1 MKINSTLTFF
11 IKFGLK
17 NNLKKMENNTNTG
30 HPKGLYLLFVTEM
43 WERFS
48 YYGMRA
54 IFTLFMVNALMFD
67 KSLASTVYGNYTG
80 LVYLTPLIGG
90 YVADR
95 YWGNRRSIFV
105 GGIMMAIGQF
115 FMFLAGSFYT
125 DVSLA
130 STLMFTGLGFLIFG
144 NGFFK
149 PNISTMVGQLYNEG
163 DKRVDAAFTIFY
175 MGINLGAFF
184 APLITG
190 GLGEVYDKDGLIV
203 PGMFK
208 WGFLAACIGMII
220 STVVFEVLKNKY
232 IVDPSGNPIG
242 TKPEKVVVEKKDKEP
257 LNIGKLVQWALI
269 SMILFVAFKGLMGL
283 DLIGAFIYTLCII
296 APASIITDKS
306 LTKEEKQ
313 KIWVI
318 FIIAFFVIFFW
329 SAFEQAGASLTFF
342 AQEQTDRNIF
352 NYEVPSSYFQSI
364 NAVAIV
370 IFAPI
375 FALIWT
381 KLGANNREPS
391 SPVKQSLGLFLLAV
405 GYFIIAIGVKDLDPS
420 VKVSL
425 FWLVTLYTVHTF
437 GELCLSPIGLSMV
450 VKLAPVRFASLLMG
464 VWFLSTATAN
474 KFAGD
479 LSSLYPEEVKLE
491 RTINVSEFDYKD
503 VNSTEIVKMKSIDSN
518 FVKNLAS
525 KYKNNTADLSLLSDN
540 FKEEKEPTFVE
551 GFKNKLFGIEAKEKQ
566 DSLLS
571 FGIGTEAKTKAS
583 DFTLKLIVG
592 SKPKFHF
599 AHFLNKEGNKLSII
613 KYEAGKKGEEDSK
626 VIEVWNIKPEKPS
639 FLGMKIEN
647 LYNFFMIF
655 VFMAGTASVI
665 LFLLSKRLLVMMNG
679 VK

>member
-1 MKINSTLTFF
+1 MNSST
-11 IKFGLK
+11 IDKQSK
-17 NNLKKMENNTNTG
+17 
-30 HPKGLYLLFVTEM
+30 HPKGLYLLFFTEM

-54 IFTLFMVNALMFD
+54 IFTLFMINALLFD
-67 KSLASTVYGNYTG
+67 KSLSSTIYGNYTG

-115 FMFLAGSFYT
+115 FMFLAGTFYT
-125 DVSLA
+125 EVGLA

-149 PNISTMVGQLYNEG
+149 PNISTMVGQLYPEG
-163 DKRVDAAFTIFY
+163 DKRVDSAFTIFY
-175 MGINLGAFF
+175 MGINLGAFI
-184 APLITG
+184 APLVCG
-190 GLGEVYDKDGLIV
+190 GLGEVYDTNGLIV
-203 PGMFK
+203 PQMFK

-220 STVVFEVLKNKY
+220 SIISFEILKHKY
-232 IVDPSGNPIG
+232 IVTPTGEPIG
-242 TKPEKVVVEKKDKEP
+242 NKPKKVEKAVGEEKKP
-257 LNIGKLVQWALI
+257 INVKSYLNWTVI
-269 SMILFVAFKGLMGL
+269 SLSLFVAFKGLLGL

-296 APASIITDKS
+296 APASIIVDKS

-342 AQEQTDRNIF
+342 AQEQTDRTLLGSEI
-352 NYEVPSSYFQSI
+352 PSSYFQSV

-375 FALIWT
+375 FAWIWT
-381 KLGANNREPS
+381 KLGSKSKEPS
-391 SPVKQSLGLFLLAV
+391 SPVKQALGLFLLAV
-405 GYFIIAIGVKDLDPS
+405 GYLIIALGVKDLDPS
-420 VKVSL
+420 VKVSM

-479 LSSLYPEEVKLE
+479 LSSFYPEEVKLE
-491 RTINVSEFDYKD
+491 STVNVSTFNFSSADTT
-503 VNSTEIVKMKSIDSN
+503 NFIVKDLDSN
-518 FVKNLAS
+518 FLKDINT
-525 KYKNNTADLSLLSDN
+525 KYPHQVAKIELLSDN
-540 FKEEKEPTFVE
+540 FKAEKEQSFANA
-551 GFKNKLFGIEAKEKQ
+551 FKTKLFGTEPVVKK
-566 DSLLS
+566 DSLKSVSLVKEEKNPVS
-571 FGIGTEAKTKAS
+571 EFL
-583 DFTLKLIVG
+583 LKQIVG
-592 SKPKFHF
+592 SKPSFVYTKLYS
-599 AHFLNKEGNKLSII
+599 ADGAKLSIL
-613 KYEAGKKGEEDSK
+613 KHVKGKKGEKDSK
-626 VIEVWNIKPEKPS
+626 VIETWNIKPKKPS
-639 FLGMKIEN
+639 FLGIKIEN

-655 VFMAGTASVI
+655 VFMAGGASIV
-665 LFLLSKRLLVMMNG
+665 LFLLSKKLLKMMHG

>member
-1 MKINSTLTFF
+1 
-11 IKFGLK
+11 
-17 NNLKKMENNTNTG
+17 MENNTKTG

-190 GLGEVYDKDGLIV
+190 GLGEVYDQDGLIV

-220 STVVFEVLKNKY
+220 STIVFEVLKNKY
-232 IVDPSGNPIG
+232 IVDPNGKPIG
-242 TKPEKVVVEKKDKEP
+242 TKPEKVLIEKKEKEP
-257 LNIGKLVQWALI
+257 LNISKLIQWALI

-342 AQEQTDRNIF
+342 AQEQTDRHLF
-352 NYEVPSSYFQSI
+352 GMEVPSSYFQSI

-381 KLGANNREPS
+381 KLGSNNREPS

-491 RTINVSEFDYKD
+491 TTIKVSEFDFKAL
-503 VNSTEIVKMKSIDSN
+503 NKSEIVKLKSLDSN
-518 FVKNLAS
+518 LVKDLAT
-525 KYKNNTADLSLLSDN
+525 YKSYTADITLLSDD
-540 FKEEKEPTFVE
+540 FKEEKALGFAE
-551 GFKNKLFGIEAKEKQ
+551 GFKNKLFGIEAEEKN

-571 FGIGTEAKTKAS
+571 ITVNGEAKTKVS

-599 AHFLNKEGNKLSII
+599 ANFLNKEGDKLAII
-613 KYEAGKKGEEDSK
+613 KYEVGKKGEEDSK
-626 VIEVWNIKPEKPS
+626 VIEIWNIKPEKPS

-665 LFLLSKRLLVMMNG
+665 LYLLSRKLLVMMHG

>member
-1 MKINSTLTFF
+1 
-11 IKFGLK
+11 
-17 NNLKKMENNTNTG
+17 MEEAVQKG

-67 KSLASTVYGNYTG
+67 KSLASTIYGNYTG

-90 YVADR
+90 YIADR

-125 DVSLA
+125 DVNLA
-130 STLMFTGLGFLIFG
+130 STLMFAGLGFLIFG

-149 PNISTMVGQLYNEG
+149 PNISTMVGQLYPEG
-163 DKRVDAAFTIFY
+163 DKRVDSAFTIFY
-175 MGINLGAFF
+175 MGINLGAFI
-184 APLITG
+184 APLVTG
-190 GLGEVYDKDGLIV
+190 GLGEVYDKEGLIV
-203 PGMFK
+203 PAMFK
-208 WGFLAACIGMII
+208 WGFLAACVGMIL
-220 STVVFEVLKNKY
+220 STIVFELLKNKY
-232 IVDPSGNPIG
+232 IIKPNGEPIG
-242 TKPEKVVVEKKDKEP
+242 AKPKNLAQSLDVKKEP
-257 LNIGKLVQWALI
+257 MSVGKMIQWMII
-269 SMILFVAFKGLMGL
+269 SSILFVAFKGLMGL
-283 DLIGAFIYTLCII
+283 DLVGAFIYTLCII
-296 APASIITDKS
+296 APASIIVDKS
-306 LTKEEKQ
+306 LTKEEK
-313 KIWVI
+313 KRIWVI

-342 AQEQTDRNIF
+342 AQEQTDRHLF
-352 NYEVPSSYFQSI
+352 NMEVPSSYFQSI

-375 FALIWT
+375 FAWLWS
-381 KLGANNREPS
+381 KLGKRNREPS
-391 SPVKQSLGLFLLAV
+391 SPIKQSLGLFLLAL
-405 GYFIIAIGVKDLDPS
+405 GYLIIAIGVKDLDPS
-420 VKVSL
+420 VKVSM

-437 GELCLSPIGLSMV
+437 GELCLSPIGLAMV

-479 LSSLYPEEVKLE
+479 LSSLYPEEVKME
-491 RTINVSEFDYKD
+491 
-503 VNSTEIVKMKSIDSN
+503 KSIPLSTFTFDAKGDTMKVSQLDSST
-518 FVKNLAS
+518 VKS
-525 KYKNNTADLSLLSDN
+525 WKTAFANHSATVRLLSDD
-540 FKEEKEPTFVE
+540 FQAEKEISFVE
-551 GFKNKLFGIEAKEKQ
+551 SFNNKLFGIEAEEKA
-566 DSLLS
+566 DSLL
-571 FGIGTEAKTKAS
+571 GISVGEVSKNQVS
-583 DFTLKLIVG
+583 EFTRKLILG
-592 SKPKFHF
+592 SKPKFHYALF
-599 AHFLNKEGNKLSII
+599 GNVDGNTVYVI
-613 KYEAGKKGEEDSK
+613 KHEAGKKGRKDAIS
-626 VIEVWNIKPEKPS
+626 IEVWNIKPQKPS

-665 LFLLSKRLLVMMNG
+665 LFLLSKRLLVMMSG

>member
-1 MKINSTLTFF
+1 
-11 IKFGLK
+11 
-17 NNLKKMENNTNTG
+17 MENNNTTG

-95 YWGNRRSIFV
+95 YWGSRRSIFV

-125 DVSLA
+125 DVGLA

-184 APLITG
+184 APLVTG
-190 GLGEVYDKDGLIV
+190 GLGEVYDNDGLII

-220 STVVFEVLKNKY
+220 STIVFELLKNKY

-242 TKPEKVVVEKKDKEP
+242 TKPEKVVVENKEKEP
-257 LNIGKLVQWALI
+257 LQIGKLVNWALI
-269 SMILFVAFKGLMGL
+269 SVVLFVAFKGLMGL

-306 LTKEEKQ
+306 LTKDEKQ

-352 NYEVPSSYFQSI
+352 NMEVPSSYFQSI

-375 FALIWT
+375 FAFIWT

-391 SPVKQSLGLFLLAV
+391 SPVKQALGLFLLAV

-491 RTINVSEFDYKD
+491 RTINISSFNFKD
-503 VNSTEIVKMKSIDSN
+503 LNAKETIQKKSIDTT
-518 FVKNLAS
+518 FVKDLAT
-525 KYKNNTADLSLLSDN
+525 KYKSNQGNVSLLSDN
-540 FKEEKEPTFVE
+540 FEAEKEPTFFE
-551 GFKNKLFGIEAKEKQ
+551 GFKNKLFGTEAEEKK

-571 FGIGTEAKTKAS
+571 FEIGKEAKVKVS

-599 AHFLNKEGNKLSII
+599 AHFLNQEGDKLTII
-613 KYEAGKKGEEDSK
+613 KYEPGKAGEKDSK
-626 VIEVWNIKPEKPS
+626 VIEIWNIKPEKPS

>member
-1 MKINSTLTFF
+1 
-11 IKFGLK
+11 
-17 NNLKKMENNTNTG
+17 MESIPQKG
-30 HPKGLYLLFVTEM
+30 HPKGLYLLFFTEM

-54 IFTLFMVNALMFD
+54 IFTLFMVNALVFD
-67 KSLASTVYGNYTG
+67 KSLSSTIYGNYTG

-125 DVSLA
+125 EVGFA
-130 STLMFTGLGFLIFG
+130 TMMMFTGLGFLIFG

-149 PNISTMVGQLYNEG
+149 PNISTMVGQLYPEG
-163 DKRVDAAFTIFY
+163 DKRVDSAFTIFY
-175 MGINLGAFF
+175 MGINLGAFI
-184 APLITG
+184 APLVCG
-190 GLGEVYDKDGLIV
+190 GLGEVYDGSGLIV
-203 PGMFK
+203 PAAFK

-220 STVVFEVLKNKY
+220 SIISFELLKNKY
-232 IVDPSGNPIG
+232 IVSPTGEPIG
-242 TKPEKVVVEKKDKEP
+242 AKPKKVVHSVENPKKK
-257 LNIGKLVQWALI
+257 ISFKQILVWAMI
-269 SMILFVAFKGLMGL
+269 SLALFIVFKGLVGL
-283 DLIGAFIYTLCII
+283 DLIGAFIYTACIV

-306 LTKEEKQ
+306 LTKVEKQ

-342 AQEQTDRNIF
+342 AQEQTDRHLLGKEIPASF
-352 NYEVPSSYFQSI
+352 FQSI

-375 FALIWT
+375 FAIIWT
-381 KLGANNREPS
+381 KLGKRNREPA
-391 SPVKQSLGLFLLAV
+391 SPIKQAMGLFLLAV
-405 GYFIIAIGVKDLDPS
+405 GYLIIALGVKDIDPS
-420 VKVSL
+420 IKVSL

-491 RTINVSEFDYKD
+491 TSANASKFMFNSTDSIANGVVEIDSNYVVQLAGMHPNSIAKINLETDDDPEPKKLNFIEQVELNLFGSEEGKTDSLLAITPVKASQATVSEFQ
-503 VNSTEIVKMKSIDSN
+503 
-518 FVKNLAS
+518 L
-525 KYKNNTADLSLLSDN
+525 
-540 FKEEKEPTFVE
+540 
-551 GFKNKLFGIEAKEKQ
+551 KQ
-566 DSLLS
+566 
-571 FGIGTEAKTKAS
+571 
-583 DFTLKLIVG
+583 IVG
-592 SKPKFHF
+592 SEPKF
-599 AHFLNKEGNKLSII
+599 AYAKFLNEDGTKLYVL
-613 KYEAGKKGEEDSK
+613 KNTVGKKGEEDSN
-626 VIEVWNIKPEKPS
+626 VIEVWNLKPEKPS

-655 VFMAGTASVI
+655 VFMAGGASVI
-665 LFLLSKRLLVMMNG
+665 LFLLSRKLLKMMHG
-679 VK
+679 IR

>member
-1 MKINSTLTFF
+1 
-11 IKFGLK
+11 
-17 NNLKKMENNTNTG
+17 MEEAVQKG

-67 KSLASTVYGNYTG
+67 KSLASTIYGNYTG

-90 YVADR
+90 YIADR

-125 DVSLA
+125 DVNLA
-130 STLMFTGLGFLIFG
+130 STLMFAGLGFLIFG

-149 PNISTMVGQLYNEG
+149 PNISTMVGQLYPEG
-163 DKRVDAAFTIFY
+163 DKRVDSAFTIFY
-175 MGINLGAFF
+175 MGINLGAFI
-184 APLITG
+184 APLVTG
-190 GLGEVYDKDGLIV
+190 GLGEVYDKEGLIV
-203 PGMFK
+203 PAMFK
-208 WGFLAACIGMII
+208 WGFLAACVGMIL
-220 STVVFEVLKNKY
+220 STIVFELLKNKY
-232 IVDPSGNPIG
+232 IIKPNGEPIG
-242 TKPEKVVVEKKDKEP
+242 AKPKNLAQSLDVKKEP
-257 LNIGKLVQWALI
+257 MSVGKMIQWMII
-269 SMILFVAFKGLMGL
+269 SSILFVAFKGLMGL
-283 DLIGAFIYTLCII
+283 DLVGAFIYTLCII
-296 APASIITDKS
+296 APASIIVDKS
-306 LTKEEKQ
+306 LTKEEK
-313 KIWVI
+313 KRIWVI

-342 AQEQTDRNIF
+342 AQEQTDRHLF
-352 NYEVPSSYFQSI
+352 NMEVPSSYFQSI

-375 FALIWT
+375 FAWLWS
-381 KLGANNREPS
+381 KLGKRNREPS
-391 SPVKQSLGLFLLAV
+391 SPIKQSLGLFLLAL
-405 GYFIIAIGVKDLDPS
+405 GYLIIAIGVKDLDPS
-420 VKVSL
+420 VKVSM

-437 GELCLSPIGLSMV
+437 GELCLSPIGLAMV

-479 LSSLYPEEVKLE
+479 LSSLYPEEVKME
-491 RTINVSEFDYKD
+491 
-503 VNSTEIVKMKSIDSN
+503 KSIPLSTFTFDAKGDTMKVSQLDSST
-518 FVKNLAS
+518 VKS
-525 KYKNNTADLSLLSDN
+525 WKTAFANHSATVRLLSDD
-540 FKEEKEPTFVE
+540 FQAEKEISFAE
-551 GFKNKLFGIEAKEKQ
+551 SFNNKLFGIEAEEKA
-566 DSLLS
+566 DSLL
-571 FGIGTEAKTKAS
+571 GISVGEVSKNQVS
-583 DFTLKLIVG
+583 EFTRKLILG
-592 SKPKFHF
+592 SKPKFHYALF
-599 AHFLNKEGNKLSII
+599 GNVDGNTVYVI
-613 KYEAGKKGEEDSK
+613 KHEAGKKGRKDAIS
-626 VIEVWNIKPEKPS
+626 IEVWNIKPQKPS

-665 LFLLSKRLLVMMNG
+665 LFLLSKRLLVMMSG

>member
-1 MKINSTLTFF
+1 
-11 IKFGLK
+11 
-17 NNLKKMENNTNTG
+17 MENNTNTG

-105 GGIMMAIGQF
+105 GGVMMAIGQF

-125 DVSLA
+125 EVGLA

-149 PNISTMVGQLYNEG
+149 PNISTMVGQLYEEG

-208 WGFLAACIGMII
+208 WGFLAACIGMVI
-220 STVVFEVLKNKY
+220 STIVFEVLKNKY
-232 IVDPSGNPIG
+232 IVDPNGKAIG
-242 TKPEKVVVEKKDKEP
+242 TKPEKIVVEKKDKEP
-257 LNIGKLVQWALI
+257 LNFGKLIQWALI

-342 AQEQTDRNIF
+342 AQEQTDRHIF
-352 NYEVPSSYFQSI
+352 NWEVPSSYFQSI

-381 KLGANNREPS
+381 KLGSNNREPS

-491 RTINVSEFDYKD
+491 KTIKASEFDFKAI
-503 VNSTEIVKMKSIDSN
+503 NSAEVVKLKSLDSN
-518 FVKNLAS
+518 MVKDLA
-525 KYKNNTADLSLLSDN
+525 KYKSYTADIALLSDD
-540 FKEEKEPTFVE
+540 FKEEKAPGFVE
-551 GFKNKLFGIEAKEKQ
+551 GFKNKLFGIEAKEKT

-571 FGIGTEAKTKAS
+571 ITVNGEGKTKVS

-599 AHFLNKEGNKLSII
+599 ANFLNKEGNKLAII
-613 KYEAGKKGEEDSK
+613 KYEVGKKGEEDSK
-626 VIEVWNIKPEKPS
+626 TLEIWNIKPEKPS

-665 LFLLSKRLLVMMNG
+665 LFLLSKKLLVMMNG

>member
-1 MKINSTLTFF
+1 MNSST
-11 IKFGLK
+11 IDKQSK
-17 NNLKKMENNTNTG
+17 
-30 HPKGLYLLFVTEM
+30 HPKGLYLLFFTEM

-54 IFTLFMVNALMFD
+54 IFTLFMINALLFD
-67 KSLASTVYGNYTG
+67 KSLSSTIYGNYTG

-95 YWGNRRSIFV
+95 YWGNRRSIFL

-115 FMFLAGSFYT
+115 FMFLAGTFYT
-125 DVSLA
+125 EVGLA
-130 STLMFTGLGFLIFG
+130 STLMFTGLGFIIFG

-149 PNISTMVGQLYNEG
+149 PNISTMVGQLYPEG
-163 DKRVDAAFTIFY
+163 DKRVDSAFTIFY
-175 MGINLGAFF
+175 MGINLGAFI
-184 APLITG
+184 APLVCG
-190 GLGEVYDKDGLIV
+190 GLGEVYDSNGLIV
-203 PGMFK
+203 PQMFK

-220 STVVFEVLKNKY
+220 SIISFEILKHKY
-232 IVDPSGNPIG
+232 IVTPTGDPIG
-242 TKPEKVVVEKKDKEP
+242 NKPKKIEKVVGEEKKPINLKSY
-257 LNIGKLVQWALI
+257 LNWTVI
-269 SMILFVAFKGLMGL
+269 SLSLFVAFKGLLGL

-296 APASIITDKS
+296 APASIIVDKS

-342 AQEQTDRNIF
+342 AQEQTDRTILGS
-352 NYEVPSSYFQSI
+352 EVPSSYFQSV

-375 FALIWT
+375 FAWIWT
-381 KLGANNREPS
+381 KLGSKSKEPS
-391 SPVKQSLGLFLLAV
+391 SPVKQALGLFLLAV
-405 GYFIIAIGVKDLDPS
+405 GYLIIALGVKDLDPS
-420 VKVSL
+420 VKVSM

-491 RTINVSEFDYKD
+491 STVNVSTFNFSSADTT
-503 VNSTEIVKMKSIDSN
+503 NFIVKDLDSN
-518 FVKNLAS
+518 FLKDINT
-525 KYKNNTADLSLLSDN
+525 KYPNQVAKIELLSDN
-540 FKEEKEPTFVE
+540 FTVEKEQSFANAFKTKLFGTEPLVKKDSLKSVSLVKEEKNPVSEF
-551 GFKNKLFGIEAKEKQ
+551 LLKQ
-566 DSLLS
+566 
-571 FGIGTEAKTKAS
+571 
-583 DFTLKLIVG
+583 IVG
-592 SKPKFHF
+592 SKPSFVYTKLYS
-599 AHFLNKEGNKLSII
+599 ADGTKLSIL
-613 KYEAGKKGEEDSK
+613 KHVKGKKGEKDSK
-626 VIEVWNIKPEKPS
+626 VIETWNIKPKKPS
-639 FLGMKIEN
+639 FLGIKIEN

-655 VFMAGTASVI
+655 VFMAGGASIV
-665 LFLLSKRLLVMMNG
+665 LFLLSKKLLKMMHG

>member
-1 MKINSTLTFF
+1 
-11 IKFGLK
+11 
-17 NNLKKMENNTNTG
+17 MENSVQKG
-30 HPKGLYLLFVTEM
+30 HPKGLYLLFFTEM

-67 KSLASTVYGNYTG
+67 KSLSSTIYGNYTG

-105 GGIMMAIGQF
+105 GGVMMAIGQF

-125 DVSLA
+125 EVGFA
-130 STLMFTGLGFLIFG
+130 TTMMFTGLGFLIFG

-149 PNISTMVGQLYNEG
+149 PNISTMVGQLYPEG

-175 MGINLGAFF
+175 MGINLGAFI
-184 APLITG
+184 APLACGT
-190 GLGEVYDKDGLIV
+190 LGEVYDAEGLIV
-203 PGMFK
+203 PAAFK

-220 STVVFEVLKNKY
+220 SIISFE
-232 IVDPSGNPIG
+232 
-242 TKPEKVVVEKKDKEP
+242 KPEKAVKTEDTPKK
-257 LNIGKLVQWALI
+257 KLSLADILKWSGI
-269 SMILFVAFKGLMGL
+269 SLGIFVAFKGLLGF
-283 DLIGAFIYTLCII
+283 DLIGAFIYTACIV

-306 LTKEEKQ
+306 LTSVEKQ

-329 SAFEQAGASLTFF
+329 SAFEQAGASLTYF
-342 AQEQTDRNIF
+342 AQEQTDRSLF
-352 NYEVPSSYFQSI
+352 GMEVPASYFQSI

-381 KLGANNREPS
+381 KLGKANREPS
-391 SPVKQSLGLFLLAV
+391 SPVKQALGLFLLAV
-405 GYFIIAIGVKDLDPS
+405 GYLIIAMGVKDLDPAL
-420 VKVSL
+420 KVSM

-479 LSSLYPEEVKLE
+479 LSSLYPEEVHMETSVVANKF
-491 RTINVSEFDYKD
+491 TFNTTDTTMNKNVAL
-503 VNSTEIVKMKSIDSN
+503 DSN
-518 FVKNLAS
+518 FVVKLGSMHPNSIAKIELV
-525 KYKNNTADLSLLSDN
+525 SDS
-540 FKEEKEPTFVE
+540 FEEEKEPSFGEKFMT
-551 GFKNKLFGIEAKEKQ
+551 NLFGSDKKEKA
-566 DSLLS
+566 DSLVA
-571 FGIGTEAKTKAS
+571 ITPVKAS
-583 DFTLKLIVG
+583 DKEVSEFHMKQIVG
-592 SKPKFHF
+592 SKPKFAYASF
-599 AHFLNKEGNKLSII
+599 QSEDGNMLYVVKNV
-613 KYEAGKKGEEDSK
+613 KGKKGKADSNT
-626 VIEVWNIKPEKPS
+626 IEVWNLKPEKPV
-639 FLGMKIEN
+639 FMGMKIEN

-655 VFMAGTASVI
+655 VFMAGGASII
-665 LFLLSKRLLVMMNG
+665 LFLLSKRLLKMMHG
-679 VK
+679 VR